1 MAESQTEPVGTQY
14 KFMDNFMGGIRKD
27 LRSDALPDN
36 AGLKVSNVTLREGL
50 VEVDNGYAQFM
61 NTVEGQP
68 QAIFQINYP
77 NGTSDMILVT
87 TETVFERLA
96 GQWVYSIGSDGTN
109 IHRTTVSAVVPEG
122 ATLINVASVTGM
134 SATGKIGI
142 RYVSANYQDITAT
155 TKGST
160 STYRVAGE
168 QVFNTGD
175 SVSITGYAV
184 STWNVEQVVSSTTVA
199 TDGTYTDIV
208 TALDSSG
215 FANTTATNPR
225 IERFG
230 ATQEHRTTIVS
241 TSTVTGA
248 TFTASDGSPGL
259 LLTDTAHGLVDG
271 RAVTFTSSGTL
282 PTGLSTNTEYFV
294 RDKTDNNFKVAATQ
308 GGTAIA
314 WGSSSGS
321 GTHTWAT
328 TPLVTIADALPGRAL
343 KLAQVV
349 VPFSLNGSV
358 DYIPDHVVVPNWT
371 LPITGGVNATIAGA
385 AVVTNNIDT
394 PFIICKGA
402 GGTTVRSISLD
413 KITVSPYTDAAADLT
428 AFRAKTVEL
437 FNNKLVFG
445 RCYESGTNYNSRIRM
460 SASFDG
466 ISNSL
471 YENFTSEDGGEVY
484 DLNEGDSSIQSV
496 RKLGKILVVYK
507 RNTIFRGDW
516 TGGVDASTRFQST
529 IFNEGAIS
537 THAVVKVPG
546 KHYVVGTKNIF
557 EYNGGLTVNNIGD
570 PIRED
575 LYTPNR
581 FANITMKEFIHCVY
595 DQELQEFQLF
605 YPEGTIKGMR
615 KAFRY
620 SEQNQAWS
628 ARTYTHYFNFGNN
641 FKSTETLTW
650 GQLTQPWSN
659 YNQPWTSAFFVT
671 EKLHRF
677 LLGQSKYVGPTGN
690 VQTEVANYVYDANA
704 VSTTDATYAIPFEF
718 DTKDF
723 YLPNSFIRI
732 DFLDLYVSGD
742 DVTLWYSEDLG
753 AIWTRVR
760 SLDPKTLIE
769 RERVHLN
776 KASKRIRFRLKGS
789 SSNFQLG
796 WAGFSYT
803 PEFSW

>member
-27 LRSDALPDN
+27 LRTDALPDS
-36 AGLKVSNVTLREGL
+36 AGLDLSNVTLREGL
-50 VEVDNGYAQFM
+50 VEVDKGYAQFM
-61 NTVEGQP
+61 DGIEGAP
-68 QAIFQINYP
+68 QVIFQINYP

-109 IHRTTVSAVVPEG
+109 IHRTTLTAASAAD
-122 ATLINVASVTGM
+122 ATVINVAATTGM
-134 SATGKIGI
+134 TVGGKISV

-155 TKGST
+155 TKASN
-160 STYRVAGE
+160 SVYRVAGE
-168 QVFNTGD
+168 QVFNAGD
-175 SVSITGYAV
+175 SVSITGYSVA
-184 STWNVEQVVSSTTVA
+184 TWNVEQTVVSSTIA
-199 TDGTYTDIV
+199 TDSSYTDI
-208 TALDSSG
+208 TTNLDSSA

-230 ATQEHRTTIVS
+230 ATQEHRTTIDAINS
-241 TSTVTGA
+241 
-248 TFTASDGSPGL
+248 L
-259 LLTDTAHGLVDG
+259 
-271 RAVTFTSSGTL
+271 AVTL
-282 PTGLSTNTEYFV
+282 
-294 RDKTDNNFKVAATQ
+294 D
-308 GGTAIA
+308 
-314 WGSSSGS
+314 
-321 GTHTWAT
+321 
-328 TPLVTIADALPGRAL
+328 DALPGRAL

-349 VPFSLNGSV
+349 VPFSLSGSV
-358 DYIPDHVVVPNWT
+358 DYIPDHVVVSNWT
-371 LPITGGVNATIAGA
+371 LPITGSVNATIAGA
-385 AVVTNNIDT
+385 AVVTNYMES

-428 AFRAKTVEL
+428 SFRAKTVEL

-484 DLNEGDSSIQSV
+484 DLTSGSSDIQSV
-496 RKLGKILVVYK
+496 RNLGKLLIVYK
-507 RNTIFRGDW
+507 RNVIYRGDW

-529 IFNEGAIS
+529 VFNEGAIS
-537 THAVVKVPG
+537 THSVVKVPG
-546 KHYVVGTKNIF
+546 KHYVVGTKNIY

-581 FANITMKEFIHCVY
+581 FANISMKEFIHCVY

-628 ARTYTHYFNFGNN
+628 SRTYTHYFNYGNN

-659 YNQPWTSAFFVT
+659 YNQPWVSAFFVT

-677 LLGQSKYVGPTGN
+677 LLGQGKYIGPTGD
-690 VQTEVANYVYDANA
+690 VQTEAANYVYDANSMA
-704 VSTTDATYAIPFEF
+704 TKDTTYAIPWQF

-732 DFLDLYVSGD
+732 DFLELYAAGD

-753 AIWTRVR
+753 EIWTRVR
-760 SLDPKTLIE
+760 SLDPKTVIE
-769 RERVHLN
+769 SERVHLN

-789 SSNFQLG
+789 SANFQLG

>member
-1 MAESQTEPVGTQY
+1 MSV
-14 KFMDNFMGGIRKD
+14 D
-27 LRSDALPDN
+27 
-36 AGLKVSNVTLREGL
+36 VTL
-50 VEVDNGYAQFM
+50 D
-61 NTVEGQP
+61 
-68 QAIFQINYP
+68 
-77 NGTSDMILVT
+77 
-87 TETVFERLA
+87 
-96 GQWVYSIGSDGTN
+96 
-109 IHRTTVSAVVPEG
+109 
-122 ATLINVASVTGM
+122 
-134 SATGKIGI
+134 
-142 RYVSANYQDITAT
+142 
-155 TKGST
+155 
-160 STYRVAGE
+160 
-168 QVFNTGD
+168 
-175 SVSITGYAV
+175 
-184 STWNVEQVVSSTTVA
+184 
-199 TDGTYTDIV
+199 
-208 TALDSSG
+208 
-215 FANTTATNPR
+215 
-225 IERFG
+225 
-230 ATQEHRTTIVS
+230 
-241 TSTVTGA
+241 
-248 TFTASDGSPGL
+248 
-259 LLTDTAHGLVDG
+259 
-271 RAVTFTSSGTL
+271 
-282 PTGLSTNTEYFV
+282 
-294 RDKTDNNFKVAATQ
+294 
-308 GGTAIA
+308 
-314 WGSSSGS
+314 
-321 GTHTWAT
+321 
-328 TPLVTIADALPGRAL
+328 DALPGRAL

-349 VPFSLNGSV
+349 VPFSLSGSV
-358 DYIPDHVVVPNWT
+358 DYIPDHVVVSNWT
-371 LPITGGVNATIAGA
+371 LPITGSVNATIAGA
-385 AVVTNNIDT
+385 AVVTNYMES

-428 AFRAKTVEL
+428 SFRAKTVEL

-484 DLNEGDSSIQSV
+484 DLTSGSSDIQSV
-496 RKLGKILVVYK
+496 RNLGKLLIVYK
-507 RNTIFRGDW
+507 RNVIYRGDW

-529 IFNEGAIS
+529 VFNEGAIS
-537 THAVVKVPG
+537 THSVVKVPG
-546 KHYVVGTKNIF
+546 KHYVVGTKNIY

-581 FANITMKEFIHCVY
+581 FANISMKEFIHCVY

-628 ARTYTHYFNFGNN
+628 SRTYTHYFNYGNN

-659 YNQPWTSAFFVT
+659 YNQPWVSAFFVT

-677 LLGQSKYVGPTGN
+677 LLGQGKYIGPTGD
-690 VQTEVANYVYDANA
+690 VQTEAANYVYDANSMA
-704 VSTTDATYAIPFEF
+704 TKDTTYAIPWQF

-732 DFLDLYVSGD
+732 DFLDLYAAGD

-753 AIWTRVR
+753 EIWTRVR
-760 SLDPKTLIE
+760 SLDPKTVIE
-769 RERVHLN
+769 SERVHLN

-789 SSNFQLG
+789 SANFQLG

>member
-27 LRSDALPDN
+27 LRTDALPDS
-36 AGLKVSNVTLREGL
+36 AGLEVSNVTLREGL
-50 VEVDNGYAQFM
+50 VEVDKGYSQFM
-61 NTVEGQP
+61 GDIEGSP
-68 QAIFQINYP
+68 QVIFQINYP
-77 NGTSDMILVT
+77 NGSSDMILVT

-109 IHRTTVSAVVPEG
+109 IHRTTLTAASAAD
-122 ATLINVASVTGM
+122 ATVINVAATTGM
-134 SATGKIGI
+134 TVGGKIGV

-155 TKGST
+155 TKGAT

-168 QVFNTGD
+168 QVFNVGD

-184 STWNVEQVVSSTTVA
+184 ATWNVEQVVSSTTIA
-199 TDGTYTDIV
+199 SDGTYTDIV
-208 TALDSSG
+208 TSLDSAA

-230 ATQEHRTTIVS
+230 ATQEHRTTIDAIN
-241 TSTVTGA
+241 T
-248 TFTASDGSPGL
+248 L
-259 LLTDTAHGLVDG
+259 
-271 RAVTFTSSGTL
+271 AVTL
-282 PTGLSTNTEYFV
+282 
-294 RDKTDNNFKVAATQ
+294 D
-308 GGTAIA
+308 
-314 WGSSSGS
+314 
-321 GTHTWAT
+321 
-328 TPLVTIADALPGRAL
+328 DALPGRAL

-349 VPFSLNGSV
+349 VPFSLSGSV

-371 LPITGGVNATIAGA
+371 LPITGSVDATISGA
-385 AVVTNNIDT
+385 AVVTNYMES

-428 AFRAKTVEL
+428 TFRAKTVEL

-460 SASFDG
+460 SAAFDG
-466 ISNSL
+466 ITNSL
-471 YENFTSEDGGEVY
+471 YENFTSEDGGEVF
-484 DLNEGDSSIQSV
+484 DLTSGASDIQAV
-496 RKLGKILVVYK
+496 RNLGKLLIVYK
-507 RNTIFRGDW
+507 RNVIYRGDY

-537 THAVVKVPG
+537 THSVVMVPG
-546 KHYVVGTKNIF
+546 KHYVVGTKNIY
-557 EYNGGLTVNNIGD
+557 EYNGGLTINNIGD

-581 FANITMKEFIHCVY
+581 FANISMKEFIHCVY

-628 ARTYTHYFNFGNN
+628 ARTYTHYFNYGNN

-659 YNQPWTSAFFVT
+659 YNQPWVSAFFVT

-677 LLGQSKYVGPTGN
+677 LLGQGKFIGPTGD
-690 VQTEVANYVYDANA
+690 VETELENYVYDANSMA
-704 VSTTDATYAIPFEF
+704 TKDTTYAIPWQY

-732 DFLDLYVSGD
+732 DFLDLYAAGD

-753 AIWTRVR
+753 VIWTRVR
-760 SLDPKTLIE
+760 SLDPKTVIE

-789 SSNFQLG
+789 SANFQLG

>member
-61 NTVEGQP
+61 NNVEGQP

-230 ATQEHRTTIVS
+230 ATQEHRTTIDAINS
-241 TSTVTGA
+241 LNVTL
-248 TFTASDGSPGL
+248 D
-259 LLTDTAHGLVDG
+259 
-271 RAVTFTSSGTL
+271 
-282 PTGLSTNTEYFV
+282 
-294 RDKTDNNFKVAATQ
+294 
-308 GGTAIA
+308 
-314 WGSSSGS
+314 
-321 GTHTWAT
+321 
-328 TPLVTIADALPGRAL
+328 DALPGRAL

-496 RKLGKILVVYK
+496 RKLGKLLIVYK

-650 GQLTQPWSN
+650 GQLTPPWSN
-659 YNQPWTSAFFVT
+659 YNQPWTSAFFET

>member
-184 STWNVEQVVSSTTVA
+184 ATWNVEQVVSSTTVA
-199 TDGTYTDIV
+199 ADGTYTDVV
-208 TALDSSG
+208 TALDSSA

-230 ATQEHRTTIVS
+230 ATQEHRTTIDAINS
-241 TSTVTGA
+241 LNVTL
-248 TFTASDGSPGL
+248 D
-259 LLTDTAHGLVDG
+259 
-271 RAVTFTSSGTL
+271 
-282 PTGLSTNTEYFV
+282 
-294 RDKTDNNFKVAATQ
+294 
-308 GGTAIA
+308 
-314 WGSSSGS
+314 
-321 GTHTWAT
+321 
-328 TPLVTIADALPGRAL
+328 DALPGRAL

-496 RKLGKILVVYK
+496 RKLGKLLIVYK